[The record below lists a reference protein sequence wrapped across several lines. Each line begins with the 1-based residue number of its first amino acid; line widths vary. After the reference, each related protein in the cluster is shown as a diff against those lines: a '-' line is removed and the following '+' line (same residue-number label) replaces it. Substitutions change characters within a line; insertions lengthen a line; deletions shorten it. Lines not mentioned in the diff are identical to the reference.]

1 MATARNV
8 ALLSSSQMPVNPAV
22 YARGGIQITARIA
35 SACRNVSSAPKLLA
49 LCAVKTRS
57 LGQPSALVAVIAP
70 VDSVRIASDKT
81 LRASTSALAAAIA
94 SAMIAASTLFSPNA
108 VFKDAIKSHAP
119 IALPKYSQPQRLVS
133 PSVLLTKTLQVLV
146 PLLKCSLL
154 LSSSLK

>member
-1 MATARNV
+1 MPANLAACARTSLV
-8 ALLSSSQMPVNPAV
+8 IS
-22 YARGGIQITARIA
+22 ARIA
-35 SACRNVSSAPKLLA
+35 SPCRNASSAPKLLA

-81 LRASTSALAAAIA
+81 QRASTSALAAAIA

-133 PSVLLTKTLQVLV
+133 LSVLLTKTLQVLV
-146 PLLKCSLL
+146 PLLKCKCSLL
-154 LSSSLK
+154 LSSNLK